1 MRGGRVGDGEEV
13 VVEDRA
19 AGTLPVGPERVVWV
33 CALGVGVD
41 ERRRGGV
48 AREPE
53 LGVALYLVHELL
65 PSGEWSDDKHTHA
78 AKVPSFRRT
87 RATSG
92 QNLSQLNQWHAW
104 ARSRSSVS

>member
-1 MRGGRVGDGEEV
+1 MRPGEEDALERAEQPRVRGGRVGDGEEV

-19 AGTLPVGPERVVWV
+19 AGALPVGPERVVRV

-53 LGVALYLVHELL
+53 LGVALCMCEVNGNGNR
-65 PSGEWSDDKHTHA
+65 S
-78 AKVPSFRRT
+78 VRT
-87 RATSG
+87 LTFASAY
-92 QNLSQLNQWHAW
+92 AW
-104 ARSRSSVS
+104 L